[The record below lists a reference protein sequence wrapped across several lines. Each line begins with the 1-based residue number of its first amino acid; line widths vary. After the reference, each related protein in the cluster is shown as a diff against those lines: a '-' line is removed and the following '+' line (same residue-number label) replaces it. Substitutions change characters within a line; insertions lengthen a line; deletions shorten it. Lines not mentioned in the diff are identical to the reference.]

1 MLRSTLLALAALL
14 SPALQA
20 AEPFSFGVLGDIPYN
35 RFERQHLPEL
45 LAEMDAEGLRVVV
58 HDGDI
63 KSGGERCD
71 DALYEDR
78 LTVFKASHTPFV
90 FVPGDNDWTD
100 CQRKSNGAYDPLERL
115 ARLRAGVAAGR

>member
-1 MLRSTLLALAALL
+1 MLRGALLALAALL

-35 RFERQHLPEL
+35 RFERQHLPEV

-58 HDGDI
+58 HDGDF

-78 LTVFKASHTPFV
+78 LAVFKASGKGWQTRV
-90 FVPGDNDWTD
+90 NDV
-100 CQRKSNGAYDPLERL
+100 
-115 ARLRAGVAAGR
+115 LREAVASGKVHA